1 MAVPKD
7 GTSPEMQALIDQA
20 TANESAEQSA
30 IDLLNNLA
38 ARVLAAAGDKVATT
52 AIATELKASA
62 DALGAAVVANTPAA

>member
-1 MAVPKD
+1 MPVDKT

-30 IDLLNNLA
+30 IDLLNSLA

-62 DALGAAVVANTPAA
+62 DALGAAVVANTTP